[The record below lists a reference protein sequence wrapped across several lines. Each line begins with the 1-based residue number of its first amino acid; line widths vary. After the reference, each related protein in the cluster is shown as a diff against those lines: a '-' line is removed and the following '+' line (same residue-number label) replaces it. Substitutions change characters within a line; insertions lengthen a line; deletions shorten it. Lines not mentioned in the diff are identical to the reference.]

1 MPETP
6 SEYPLDRWVEEILRG
21 DARAVARAISAVEN
35 REPHAR
41 ELLRRLFP
49 HTGRAVIIGVTG
61 SPGTGKST
69 LVDGLAAALRR
80 RGHTV
85 GILAVDPSSPFS
97 GGAILGD
104 RVRMQTHATDPGTYI
119 RSMATRGALGG
130 LSAGALDAAVVLDAA
145 GKEYILIETVGVG
158 QDEVDVMRIADVTLV
173 LLVPGMGD
181 DVQAFKA
188 GIMEIADIFVLNKAD
203 LDGADRVE
211 REIRALLSLASPDE
225 AGQTPPSPPI
235 VRTVATR
242 QQGIEELL
250 ETILRFL
257 DDSRSRGRLAQ
268 RKVEHW
274 RQRIVEL
281 IRERVL
287 ERVLGGVLQNGDLN
301 RYAAAVASRETDPYS
316 LTDQILEQAKRLVLP
331 ALPVLP
337 VLNAVE
343 GSAVEGSLP
352 KDVAP
357 DDKKEDKNREPAA
370 LDHLGI
376 AVSSLAE
383 AVELYERAL
392 GLKVTGYEVIPQE
405 KTRVAMLP
413 VGDTRIELMEATEPD
428 SPIARFL
435 AKRGPGLH
443 HISLR
448 VPNLEAAIARLEQN
462 GVKLVKQT
470 KRQGDVVSQV
480 GAGGHRYVFVH
491 PSSAGGV
498 LLELVEAAGSE

>member
-1 MPETP
+1 
-6 SEYPLDRWVEEILRG
+6 LDPWVADILRG

-35 REPHAR
+35 RASQSR

-49 HTGRAVIIGVTG
+49 HTGRAVVVGVTG

-69 LVDGLAAALRR
+69 LVDGMAAALRL

-104 RVRMQTHATDPGTYI
+104 RVRMQSHAADPGIYI

-145 GKEYILIETVGVG
+145 GKDYILIETVGVG

-211 REIRALLSLASPDE
+211 SEIRGLLSLTSPDE
-225 AGQTPPSPPI
+225 RNQPPL

-242 QQGIEELL
+242 QEGVEELL
-250 ETILRFL
+250 ESISRFL
-257 DDSRSRGRLAQ
+257 AASRSDGRLAR
-268 RKVEHW
+268 RKAERW
-274 RQRIVEL
+274 RHRLVEL
-281 IRERVL
+281 VRERVL
-287 ERVLGGVLQNGDLN
+287 DRLPGGVFENGDWN
-301 RYAAAVASRETDPYS
+301 RYAAAVASREADPYS
-316 LTDQILEQAKRLVLP
+316 VTDQILEQAVGIAP
-331 ALPVLP
+331 AIE
-337 VLNAVE
+337 NKTAAV
-343 GSAVEGSLP
+343 
-352 KDVAP
+352 
-357 DDKKEDKNREPAA
+357 
-370 LDHLGI
+370 LDHIGI
-376 AVSSLAE
+376 AVASLAE
-383 AVELYERAL
+383 AVALYEQAL
-392 GLKVTGYEVIPQE
+392 GLQVTGYEVIPQE

-413 VGDTRIELMEATEPD
+413 VGDSRIELMEPTAPD

-448 VPNLEAAIARLEQN
+448 VPNLEAAVARLEQN
-462 GVKLVKQT
+462 GIKLVKQEP
-470 KRQGDVVSQV
+470 GV

-491 PSSAGGV
+491 PSNAGGV
-498 LLELVEAAGSE
+498 LLELVEPQRQKGTGNREQGTGSKG

>member
-1 MPETP
+1 MPDAQP
-6 SEYPLDRWVEEILRG
+6 DNRLDPWVEEILRG
-21 DARAVARAISAVEN
+21 DARAIARAISAVEN
-35 REPHAR
+35 REPDAQ

-49 HTGRAVIIGVTG
+49 HTGRAVVVGVTG

-104 RVRMQTHATDPGTYI
+104 RVRMQSHAADPGIYI

-145 GKEYILIETVGVG
+145 GKDYILIETVGVG

-211 REIRALLSLASPDE
+211 TEIRGMLSLASPDE
-225 AGQTPPSPPI
+225 ANQPPI
-235 VRTVATR
+235 LRTVATR
-242 QQGIEELL
+242 QEGVEELL
-250 ETILRFL
+250 ESISRFL
-257 DDSRSRGRLAQ
+257 AASRSDGRLAR
-268 RKVEHW
+268 RKTEHW
-274 RQRIVEL
+274 RQRLVEL
-281 IRERVL
+281 VRERVL
-287 ERVLGGVLQNGDLN
+287 DRLLGGVFENGDWN

-316 LTDQILEQAKRLVLP
+316 VTDQILKQAGFSGVT
-331 ALPVLP
+331 
-337 VLNAVE
+337 
-343 GSAVEGSLP
+343 
-352 KDVAP
+352 P
-357 DDKKEDKNREPAA
+357 DDRRNPAA
-370 LDHLGI
+370 VLDHIGI
-376 AVSSLAE
+376 AVASLAE
-383 AVELYERAL
+383 AVTLYERAL
-392 GLKVTGYEVIPQE
+392 GLKVAGYEVIPQE
-405 KTRVAMLP
+405 QTRVAMIP
-413 VGDTRIELMEATEPD
+413 VGDCRIELMEATDPD

-448 VPNLEAAIARLEQN
+448 VPNLEAAVARLAQN
-462 GVKLVKQT
+462 GIKLVKQA
-470 KRQGDVVSQV
+470 KRQDDVVSQT

-498 LLELVEAAGSE
+498 LLELVEQQEVNSE

>member
-1 MPETP
+1 MPETQP
-6 SEYPLDRWVEEILRG
+6 DNRLDPWFADVLRG
-21 DARAVARAISAVEN
+21 DVRAVARAISAVEN
-35 REPHAR
+35 REPDAQ

-49 HTGRAVIIGVTG
+49 HTGRAVVVGVTG

-104 RVRMQTHATDPGTYI
+104 RVRMQSHAADPGIYI

-145 GKEYILIETVGVG
+145 GKDYILIETVGVG

-211 REIRALLSLASPDE
+211 AEIRALLSLTSPDE
-225 AGQTPPSPPI
+225 RNQPPL

-242 QQGIEELL
+242 QEGVEELL
-250 ETILRFL
+250 ESISRFL
-257 DDSRSRGRLAQ
+257 AASRSDGRLAR
-268 RKVEHW
+268 RKAERW
-274 RQRIVEL
+274 RHRLVEL
-281 IRERVL
+281 VRERVL
-287 ERVLGGVLQNGDLN
+287 ERLLGGVFENGDWN
-301 RYAAAVASRETDPYS
+301 RYAAAVASREADPYS
-316 LTDQILEQAKRLVLP
+316 VTDQILEQAKRDQDDVSGV
-331 ALPVLP
+331 ASDDR
-337 VLNAVE
+337 NKTAAV
-343 GSAVEGSLP
+343 
-352 KDVAP
+352 
-357 DDKKEDKNREPAA
+357 
-370 LDHLGI
+370 LDHIGI
-376 AVSSLAE
+376 AVASLTE
-383 AVELYERAL
+383 AVALYDRAL
-392 GLKVTGYEVIPQE
+392 GLQVTGYEVIPQE
-405 KTRVAMLP
+405 KTRVAMIP
-413 VGDTRIELMEATEPD
+413 VGDSRIELMEATDAD

-448 VPNLEAAIARLEQN
+448 VPNLEAAVARLEQN
-462 GVKLVKQT
+462 GIKLVKQEP
-470 KRQGDVVSQV
+470 GV
-480 GAGGHRYVFVH
+480 GAGGHCYVFVH

-498 LLELVEAAGSE
+498 LVELVEA

>member
-1 MPETP
+1 MPND
-6 SEYPLDRWVEEILRG
+6 SLQRWVEEILRG

-69 LVDGLAAALRR
+69 LVDGLAAVLRR

-130 LSAGALDAAVVLDAA
+130 LSAGALDAAVVLDAS

-250 ETILRFL
+250 EAVLRFL
-257 DDSRSRGRLAQ
+257 EVSRNQGKLKQ
-268 RKVEHW
+268 RQVEHW

-281 IRERVL
+281 LRERL
-287 ERVLGGVLQNGDLN
+287 LDRVMGGVLQNSDLN

-316 LTDQILEQAKRLVLP
+316 VTDQILEQANRHQYGVSG
-331 ALPVLP
+331 V
-337 VLNAVE
+337 V
-343 GSAVEGSLP
+343 
-352 KDVAP
+352 P
-357 DDKKEDKNREPAA
+357 DDKKDDTNREPAA
-370 LDHLGI
+370 LDHVGI
-376 AVSSLAE
+376 AVAALAE

-392 GLKVTGYEVIPQE
+392 GLQVTGYEVIPQE

-498 LLELVEAAGSE
+498 LLELVEGTGNRE

>member
-1 MPETP
+1 MPEAQ
-6 SEYPLDRWVEEILRG
+6 LDNRLDPWVEEILRG
-21 DARAVARAISAVEN
+21 DVRAIARAISAVEN

-49 HTGRAVIIGVTG
+49 HTGRAVIVGVTG

-80 RGHTV
+80 QGHTV

-104 RVRMQTHATDPGTYI
+104 RVRMQSHAADPGIYI

-145 GKEYILIETVGVG
+145 GKDYILIETVGVG

-173 LLVPGMGD
+173 LLVPGLGD

-188 GIMEIADIFVLNKAD
+188 GIMEIADVFVLNKAD

-211 REIRALLSLASPDE
+211 AEIRALLNLASGNE
-225 AGQTPPSPPI
+225 SSQPPI

-242 QQGIEELL
+242 QEGVEELL
-250 ETILRFL
+250 ETISRFL
-257 DDSRSRGRLAQ
+257 AASRSDGRLAR
-268 RKVEHW
+268 RKAERW
-274 RQRIVEL
+274 RHRLAEL
-281 IRERVL
+281 VRERVL
-287 ERVLGGVLQNGDLN
+287 DRLLGGVFENGDWN
-301 RYAAAVASRETDPYS
+301 RYAAAVASREADPYS
-316 LTDQILEQAKRLVLP
+316 VTDQILEQAVGIASTVQNKT
-331 ALPVLP
+331 A
-337 VLNAVE
+337 AV
-343 GSAVEGSLP
+343 
-352 KDVAP
+352 
-357 DDKKEDKNREPAA
+357 
-370 LDHLGI
+370 LDHIGI
-376 AVSSLAE
+376 AVASLAE
-383 AVELYERAL
+383 EVALYERAL
-392 GLKVTGYEVIPQE
+392 GLQVTGYEVIPQE
-405 KTRVAMLP
+405 KTRVAMIP
-413 VGDTRIELMEATEPD
+413 VGESRIELMEATAPD

-448 VPNLEAAIARLEQN
+448 VPNLEAAVARLEQH
-462 GVKLVKQT
+462 GIKLVKHEPQT
-470 KRQGDVVSQV
+470 

-498 LLELVEAAGSE
+498 LLELVEPTNRES

>member
-1 MPETP
+1 
-6 SEYPLDRWVEEILRG
+6 LDAWVEEILRG

-35 REPHAR
+35 REPLAR

-49 HTGRAVIIGVTG
+49 RTGRAVVIGVTG

-104 RVRMQTHATDPGTYI
+104 RVRMQAHAGDSGVYI

-145 GKEYILIETVGVG
+145 GKDFILVETVGVG
-158 QDEVDVMRIADVTLV
+158 QDEVDVMRIADLTLV

-203 LDGADRVE
+203 LDGVDRVE
-211 REIRALLSLASPDE
+211 AEIRALFQLAASDE
-225 AGQTPPSPPI
+225 KNQPPI

-242 QQGIEELL
+242 QEGVEELL
-250 ETILRFL
+250 EATSRLL
-257 DDSRSRGRLAQ
+257 DARRSDGSLAR
-268 RKVEHW
+268 RKAERW
-274 RQRIVEL
+274 RQRLVEL
-281 IRERVL
+281 VRERAF
-287 ERVLGGVLQNGDLN
+287 ERLGGGILEDSDWN
-301 RYAAAVASRETDPYS
+301 RYAAAVAARETDPYS
-316 LTDQILEQAKRLVLP
+316 VADQILEQGAE
-331 ALPVLP
+331 A
-337 VLNAVE
+337 
-343 GSAVEGSLP
+343 
-352 KDVAP
+352 
-357 DDKKEDKNREPAA
+357 REQTA
-370 LDHLGI
+370 LDHIGI
-376 AVSSLAE
+376 AVRSLAE
-383 AVELYERAL
+383 AVPLYERAL
-392 GLKVTGYEVIPQE
+392 GFPVAGYEVIPQE

-413 VGDTRIELMEATEPD
+413 VGDSRIELLEATAPD

-448 VPNLEAAIARLEQN
+448 VPNLEATVARLEQN
-462 GVKLVKQT
+462 GIKLVT
-470 KRQGDVVSQV
+470 HEPQV

-491 PSSAGGV
+491 PSSAGSV
-498 LLELVEAAGSE
+498 LLELVEARTMERS